1 MPDLSP
7 NALPSAS
14 EANEPEADTLHRR
27 SVAEMIGETF
37 REAGILLAV
46 FIPLDL
52 FVQGHP
58 LTLWSIVAIVVLPS
72 TLLAL
77 GIGLE
82 RWRHQ

>member
-1 MPDLSP
+1 MEPVAP
-7 NALPSAS
+7 VAS
-14 EANEPEADTLHRR
+14 HADTAITHRR

-58 LTLWSIVAIVVLPS
+58 LTLWSIVAIVVLPAA
-72 TLLAL
+72 LLTS
-77 GIGLE
+77 GIVLE
-82 RWRHQ
+82 RWRRQ